1 MEEMHFSLFLA
12 LSTAKTREIIYKTSI
27 RKLRDGRKKARWGPH
42 DLSDDIVVSFLGF
55 LFTSNILNWIL
66 EKLQLQITKG
76 TDNKSSNKKPALSP

>member
-12 LSTAKTREIIYKTSI
+12 LSTAKTREIIYKTNI
-27 RKLRDGRKKARWGPH
+27 RRLRDGRKKARWGPQ

-66 EKLQLQITKG
+66 EKLQLPITKG